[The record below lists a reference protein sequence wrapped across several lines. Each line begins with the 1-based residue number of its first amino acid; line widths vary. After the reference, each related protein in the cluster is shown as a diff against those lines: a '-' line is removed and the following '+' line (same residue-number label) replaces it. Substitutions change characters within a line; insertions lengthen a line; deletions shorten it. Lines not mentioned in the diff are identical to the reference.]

1 MRITAFEPSAYETL
15 GALIV
20 HAIEQ
25 HPERTAMVD
34 ADGKRTSYRALGERI
49 SQLIGLFNDLGMQR
63 GDVVAQLC
71 GNRTEMFCV
80 MAAAYVGGFCSVT
93 LHAMAGADDHAAIL
107 EDCHATVFVYEHY
120 FAERAG
126 ELKTRSQRSIPWFS
140 HDSGDADPCIWLER
154 SGQSTPALTS
164 VGRSEDI
171 VRLAYTGGTTGRS
184 KGVMLSNRAMLSNV
198 RLWLDGL
205 AWREGVR
212 TLCSAPISH
221 GAGSLIFPTLAA
233 GGTVYLQRGFT
244 APSWLECVQ
253 THAIEHTF
261 IVPTMLYALIDHP
274 ATPEHDLSSLR
285 ALIYGA
291 SPASPARV
299 REALERFGPVL
310 VQTYGQTEAPN
321 TILILDQQAHQNAS
335 AEQLASAG
343 QPFPGLDVVLLGD
356 DGQPTANGETG
367 EICVKGPLLMSGY
380 HGQPEQTE
388 RTLVDGYLRTGD
400 LGRIGAD
407 GLFYI
412 VDRKKD
418 MIISGGFNI
427 YPKEI
432 EDVLSAH
439 PEVAAVA
446 VFGVPDPKWG
456 EAVKAVV
463 ALKLGA
469 TASPEQLIDY
479 VRARKGAIHT
489 PKSIE
494 LVDAVPV
501 TSLGKPDKKSLRSR
515 YWNQQSREI
524 A

>member
-1 MRITAFEPSAYETL
+1 M
-15 GALIV
+15 
-20 HAIEQ
+20 
-25 HPERTAMVD
+25 
-34 ADGKRTSYRALGERI
+34 
-49 SQLIGLFNDLGMQR
+49 
-63 GDVVAQLC
+63 
-71 GNRTEMFCV
+71 
-80 MAAAYVGGFCSVT
+80 
-93 LHAMAGADDHAAIL
+93 
-107 EDCHATVFVYEHY
+107 
-120 FAERAG
+120 
-126 ELKTRSQRSIPWFS
+126 
-140 HDSGDADPCIWLER
+140 
-154 SGQSTPALTS
+154 
-164 VGRSEDI
+164 
-171 VRLAYTGGTTGRS
+171 
-184 KGVMLSNRAMLSNV
+184 
-198 RLWLDGL
+198 
-205 AWREGVR
+205 
-212 TLCSAPISH
+212 
-221 GAGSLIFPTLAA
+221 
-233 GGTVYLQRGFT
+233 
-244 APSWLECVQ
+244 
-253 THAIEHTF
+253 
-261 IVPTMLYALIDHP
+261 
-274 ATPEHDLSSLR
+274 
-285 ALIYGA
+285 IYGA